1 MYTGNTPTLE
11 ELEDLETKSG
21 KHIDMLADIGTD
33 YEKFGIKIL
42 EDDKGTKVD
51 VIKEDQG
58 KASKSKREIAK
69 QWLKGKGKQPVTWG
83 TLVQV
88 LESIGLKELATEIR
102 GALQ

>member
-1 MYTGNTPTLE
+1 MYTGDTPTLV
-11 ELEDLETKSG
+11 ELEGLETKSG
-21 KHIDMLADIGTD
+21 KHIDVLADIGTD
-33 YEKFGIKIL
+33 YETFGHNIL

-58 KASKSKREIAK
+58 KASKSKREIAR
-69 QWLKGKGKQPVTWG
+69 QWLRGKGKQPVTWG

-88 LESIGLKELATEIR
+88 LESTGLKELAREIR